1 MVFGVSI
8 FVAVFILVIFAVI
21 FARSRYQD
29 RSRLKILTEVAD
41 DEPAQEASKS
51 PIQTGAPL
59 NSHSLP
65 PNQQSDGEDSDGP
78 DGDRFLFPHIK
89 LAE

>member
-1 MVFGVSI
+1 MMFGVSI
-8 FVAVFILVIFAVI
+8 FVAVFMLVIFAVI

-29 RSRLKILTEVAD
+29 RSRLKILTEVAG

-65 PNQQSDGEDSDGP
+65 FSNLMGKIQMVQMATGFCPLTSS
-78 DGDRFLFPHIK
+78 
-89 LAE
+89 

>member
-1 MVFGVSI
+1 MMFGVSI
-8 FVAVFILVIFAVI
+8 FVAVFMLVIFAVI

-78 DGDRFLFPHIK
+78 DGDRFLPPHNK